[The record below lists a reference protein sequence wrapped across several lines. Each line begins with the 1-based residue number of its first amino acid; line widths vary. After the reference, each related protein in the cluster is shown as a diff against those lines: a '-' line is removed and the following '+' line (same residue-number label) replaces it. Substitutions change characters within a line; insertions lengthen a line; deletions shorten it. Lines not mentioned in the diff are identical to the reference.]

1 MTGNRAYE
9 RLMAAGIK
17 PSQQRIEIMDYLMT
31 HYTHPTVDDVYNAL
45 SPKMPTLSLTT
56 VYNTL
61 RTFSEKKVAQM
72 LTIDDHHVCYDGD
85 TSPHVHFFC
94 RSCGK
99 VLDMPETA
107 APKLDEDRMMD
118 GFMVDEVQLYYRGI
132 CADCLKKDG
141 EVMRQA

>member
-107 APKLDEDRMMD
+107 APKLNEDRMMD

-132 CADCLKKDG
+132 CADCLKKCNTIQD
-141 EVMRQA
+141 

>member
-1 MTGNRAYE
+1 
-9 RLMAAGIK
+9 
-17 PSQQRIEIMDYLMT
+17 MT

-61 RTFSEKKVAQM
+61 RMFSEKKVAQM

-99 VLDMPETA
+99 VLDMPESA
-107 APKLDEDRMMD
+107 APKLNDDRMMD

-132 CADCLKKDG
+132 CAECLKKDG
-141 EVMRQA
+141 LKNEGAATEQS